1 LIDNFSEIRPFIR
14 VLSQEEWENL
24 PWNLLDHGV
33 TDTDI
38 HICRPL
44 VLHCMHNAER
54 FSKFAFAAG
63 EYKDLDMSNLDLNNV
78 RDYTTYMALTANSQ
92 GQNGELALER
102 INGKMGNLSWNEY
115 CQIQQLD

>member
-1 LIDNFSEIRPFIR
+1 
-14 VLSQEEWENL
+14 
-24 PWNLLDHGV
+24 
-33 TDTDI
+33 
-38 HICRPL
+38 
-44 VLHCMHNAER
+44 
-54 FSKFAFAAG
+54 
-63 EYKDLDMSNLDLNNV
+63 MSNLDLNNV